1 MINHKYV
8 LTLAFVATASVLI
21 ATILEFGYQAKAL
34 EYQSST
40 SCINGKCH
48 TEVNNSTSSSSS
60 SFQRPSGYSTSCI
73 NGKCHTEVYK
83 SNDISIPD
91 HDNYIDND
99 TD

>member
-21 ATILEFGYQAKAL
+21 ATILEFSYQAKAL
-34 EYQSST
+34 EYQS
-40 SCINGKCH
+40 
-48 TEVNNSTSSSSS
+48 
-60 SFQRPSGYSTSCI
+60 STSCI

-91 HDNYIDND
+91 HENYIDND

>member
-1 MINHKYV
+1 MIDHKYV

-21 ATILEFGYQAKAL
+21 ATILEFSYQAKAL

-40 SCINGKCH
+40 SCVNGKCH
-48 TEVNNSTSSSSS
+48 TEVSNSTSSSS
-60 SFQRPSGYSTSCI
+60 FQTPSGYSTTCI

>member
-21 ATILEFGYQAKAL
+21 ATILEFSYQAKAL

-40 SCINGKCH
+40 TCVNGKCH
-48 TEVNNSTSSSSS
+48 TEVNNSTSSSSL
-60 SFQRPSGYSTSCI
+60 QTPSGYSTSCI

-83 SNDISIPD
+83 SSDISIPD

>member
-21 ATILEFGYQAKAL
+21 ATILEYSYQAKAL

-40 SCINGKCH
+40 SCVNGKCH
-48 TEVNNSTSSSSS
+48 TEVNNSTSSSR
-60 SFQRPSGYSTSCI
+60 FQTPSGYSTTCI

-83 SNDISIPD
+83 SSDISIPG